1 MGSNEAFSQ
10 EQSVLHFPDSAEES
24 PCGELCNIAT
34 RLREVAARL
43 PRKRAVVC
51 PCGRDSSGRVKYTQ
65 LTFAQLDRESD
76 AIARGL
82 SELGIADGVR
92 TSLFV
97 KPGLDFYAITFAL
110 FKTGA
115 VPVLIDPG
123 MGRERLL
130 HCLVGVEPEALIG
143 IAQAQLAR
151 LLFPKYFRSVKTFI
165 SVGRRWC
172 WGGYSL
178 AGLKKHADEKFDL
191 APTREEDL
199 AAILFTTGSTG
210 PAKGVAYEHGMFE
223 AQCQLIGQT
232 YGIGGEDIDL
242 PTFPLFGLFS
252 VALGMTAV
260 IPDMDP
266 TRPAHVEPEKI
277 IEAVWNQ
284 GCTFSFGSPAL
295 WGKVTKHC
303 VERNI
308 SLPGLRKILMA
319 GAPVAPE
326 VHERFAKIL
335 DKGAET
341 HTPYGATEAL
351 PVADMTGAEVLAE
364 TGELTRK
371 GKGVCVGRPVS
382 GVTVEVIKISDEP
395 IAEWSDSL
403 KLPTGEIGELV
414 AQGGHVTKKYFR
426 NDAATALAKIPDG
439 GCVRHRMGD
448 LGYLDEKGRIWF
460 CGRKSHRVET
470 ERGILYTV
478 CCEAIFNC
486 HENVFRSA
494 LVGIGDRS
502 RQRPVII
509 IEPVSMPKNRS
520 EELGFIN
527 ELLQLARG
535 NELTRHLPDILLHP
549 SFPVD
554 IRHNAKIF
562 REKLA
567 FWAAKKL
574 EEAR

>member
-1 MGSNEAFSQ
+1 
-10 EQSVLHFPDSAEES
+10 
-24 PCGELCNIAT
+24 
-34 RLREVAARL
+34 
-43 PRKRAVVC
+43 
-51 PCGRDSSGRVKYTQ
+51 VKYTQ

-277 IEAVWNQ
+277 IEAILNHGVTNM
-284 GCTFSFGSPAL
+284 FASPAL
-295 WGKVTKHC
+295 LNRVGGFCRRSRACASWPNPFR
-303 VERNI
+303 VEPVDASDREVVRGQN
-308 SLPGLRKILMA
+308 LPGLDTDGLELRVELAPELA
-319 GAPVAPE
+319 GADLVDGRIRHHQGPPSETRQEPVPA
-326 VHERFAKIL
+326 RRQ
-335 DKGAET
+335 
-341 HTPYGATEAL
+341 YGAGPA
-351 PVADMTGAEVLAE
+351 G
-364 TGELTRK
+364 
-371 GKGVCVGRPVS
+371 GKRGIPAAQS
-382 GVTVEVIKISDEP
+382 GHGPLSQF
-395 IAEWSDSL
+395 A
-403 KLPTGEIGELV
+403 
-414 AQGGHVTKKYFR
+414 
-426 NDAATALAKIPDG
+426 
-439 GCVRHRMGD
+439 
-448 LGYLDEKGRIWF
+448 
-460 CGRKSHRVET
+460 HRV
-470 ERGILYTV
+470 
-478 CCEAIFNC
+478 
-486 HENVFRSA
+486 FR
-494 LVGIGDRS
+494 V
-502 RQRPVII
+502 RP
-509 IEPVSMPKNRS
+509 P
-520 EELGFIN
+520 
-527 ELLQLARG
+527 
-535 NELTRHLPDILLHP
+535 
-549 SFPVD
+549 
-554 IRHNAKIF
+554 
-562 REKLA
+562 
-567 FWAAKKL
+567 
-574 EEAR
+574 